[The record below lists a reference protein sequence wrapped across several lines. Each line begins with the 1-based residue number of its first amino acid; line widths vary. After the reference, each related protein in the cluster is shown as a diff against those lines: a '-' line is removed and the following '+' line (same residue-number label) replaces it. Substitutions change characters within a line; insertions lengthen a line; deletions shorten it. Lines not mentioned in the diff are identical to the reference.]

1 MLCFLETQVVDLT
14 CTADDEVYDLTGI
27 SESPTIV
34 PAHSPIVVGT
44 FTYLHPGWVYVN
56 KPWHSKNR
64 NKDTFL
70 FLFFSSAANLHEK

>member
-14 CTADDEVYDLTGI
+14 CTADDDFYDLTGV

-44 FTYLHPGWVYVN
+44 FTYLHTG
-56 KPWHSKNR
+56 
-64 NKDTFL
+64 
-70 FLFFSSAANLHEK
+70 